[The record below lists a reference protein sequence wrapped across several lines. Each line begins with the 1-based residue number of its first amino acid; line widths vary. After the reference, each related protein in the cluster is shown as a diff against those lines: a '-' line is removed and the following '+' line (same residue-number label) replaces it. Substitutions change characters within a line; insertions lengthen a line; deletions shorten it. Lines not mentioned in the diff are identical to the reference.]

1 MIINNKKINLEFIYS
16 NIKLPNIYKEYLIK
30 YKDHKLIFTYLIK
43 HIIKTNKSIINECW
57 LWDKHHDKDGYPKY
71 LGLPLQRIIWEITRQ
86 RKIEPNY
93 VIRHTCDNPNCIN
106 PFHLL
111 SGSQADNAKDKVM
124 RGRSITCED
133 HSSAKLKNNDIPNII
148 DLYINKN
155 QTFLDISKLY
165 GVSETVINEIL
176 NGKLWKNITKNY
188 NLNFNQINNIKKK
201 NMLRNK
207 LNESDVINIRK
218 LFKQGYSKAQISR
231 KYNLGPTTIT
241 NIIDYKSWAHV
252 K

>member
-106 PFHLL
+106 P
-111 SGSQADNAKDKVM
+111 
-124 RGRSITCED
+124 
-133 HSSAKLKNNDIPNII
+133 
-148 DLYINKN
+148 
-155 QTFLDISKLY
+155 IS
-165 GVSETVINEIL
+165 
-176 NGKLWKNITKNY
+176 
-188 NLNFNQINNIKKK
+188 FIK
-201 NMLRNK
+201 
-207 LNESDVINIRK
+207 
-218 LFKQGYSKAQISR
+218 
-231 KYNLGPTTIT
+231 
-241 NIIDYKSWAHV
+241 W
-252 K
+252 